1 MKKKLEKLVNGL
13 NRLLMLKRLDKEM
26 TLRVVVMKV
35 MNLRRHLKK
44 DLRDRRLKK

>member
-13 NRLLMLKRLDKEM
+13 NRLQMLKRLDKEM